1 MPTYVIN
8 PNRDIIIQKW
18 GYAIEDGA
26 GQGKRVMD
34 DVERMFGGSDIPG
47 IRCRQIELSLGG
59 MFARKREFLAVA
71 LQSLKEYRMYIGAH
85 DFGRHLEV
93 SWFLTVSPGF
103 MKRSLSKRAYGRPE
117 ALSQLIPVFDQMD
130 LSVWINISE
139 TYVGKAVE
147 AVLQELKQDTS
158 GLNTKSKGFLD
169 AW

>member
-8 PNRDIIIQKW
+8 PKRDIIIQKW
-18 GYAIEDGA
+18 GYVIEDGA

-34 DVERMFGGSDIPG
+34 DVEHLFAGSDIPG
-47 IRCRQIELSLGG
+47 IRCAQIDLSTGG

-85 DFGRHLEV
+85 DFGHHLEV

-103 MKRSLSKRAYGRPE
+103 MKRSLSKRALGRPE
-117 ALSQLIPVFDQMD
+117 ALSQIIPLFDQMD
-130 LSVWINISE
+130 LSVWIQVSE

-147 AVLQELKQDTS
+147 AILQALKHDTS
-158 GLNTKSKGFLD
+158 GLNTKSKGFLSV
-169 AW
+169 W